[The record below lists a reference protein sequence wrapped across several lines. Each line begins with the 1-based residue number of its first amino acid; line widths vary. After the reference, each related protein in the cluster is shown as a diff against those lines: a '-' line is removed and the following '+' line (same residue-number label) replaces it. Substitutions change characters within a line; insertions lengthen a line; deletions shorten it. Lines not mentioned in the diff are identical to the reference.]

1 MSIMSIHVGF
11 NSNHPDFNHRNGV
24 QLNMKIN
31 VQLNMFLSA
40 KMVTEEVKVDMVE
53 VLIANQYLLKIVKR
67 CQYLIADKLQMSK

>member
-1 MSIMSIHVGF
+1 MLALILTI
-11 NSNHPDFNHRNGV
+11 PDFNHRNGV

-31 VQLNMFLSA
+31 VQLNMFLNA

-67 CQYLIADKLQMSK
+67 CQYLIADKLQMSM

>member
-1 MSIMSIHVGF
+1 MLALILTI
-11 NSNHPDFNHRNGV
+11 PDFNRRNGV
-24 QLNMKIN
+24 RLNMKIN
-31 VQLNMFLSA
+31 VQPNMFLSA

>member
-1 MSIMSIHVGF
+1 MLALILTI
-11 NSNHPDFNHRNGV
+11 PDFNHRNGV

-31 VQLNMFLSA
+31 VQPNMFLSA
-40 KMVTEEVKVDMVE
+40 KMVTEEVKVDMVA

>member
-1 MSIMSIHVGF
+1 MLALILTI
-11 NSNHPDFNHRNGV
+11 PDFNHRNGV

-31 VQLNMFLSA
+31 VQPNMFLNA

-67 CQYLIADKLQMSK
+67 CQYLIAGKLQMSK

>member
-1 MSIMSIHVGF
+1 MLALLFLTIL
-11 NSNHPDFNHRNGV
+11 DFNLRNGV

-31 VQLNMFLSA
+31 VQPNMFRNA

>member
-1 MSIMSIHVGF
+1 MLALILTI
-11 NSNHPDFNHRNGV
+11 PDFNHRNGV

-31 VQLNMFLSA
+31 VQPNMFLNA

-53 VLIANQYLLKIVKR
+53 VLIANQCLLKIVKR